1 MSIDENVQK
10 NECSCNTENG
20 KKMMEMLETERK
32 RIVSELHDTSLQNIA
47 HLVHMIELASLYI
60 DKDPARAKMELNSVS
75 KGLHNV
81 IEDIRS
87 TIFNLRPMTFD
98 DLGLK
103 ASFERLL
110 DFLNADKDYIMD
122 VEIDD
127 VSCETDDYFCITLYR
142 VVQECLL
149 NIKKHSQATKVLFH
163 CKKTEQKYEILIQ
176 DNGKGFTMEE
186 AEDKANS
193 HFGLALIHEGVNLLN
208 GTIHVSSAI
217 GRGTTIDIKI
227 PLDLHSAFKRYS
239 TSLCTVN
246 TNTLTE
252 MFFFLISCS
261 TSIPFITG
269 MLISKSSISG

>member
-1 MSIDENVQK
+1 MNNNLNVQK

-20 KKMMEMLETERK
+20 KKIVEMLETERK

-47 HLVHMIELASLYI
+47 HFVHMIELASLYI
-60 DKDPARAKMELNSVS
+60 DKDPSRAKMELNSVS

-110 DFLNADKDYIMD
+110 DFLNADRDYIMD

-149 NIKKHSQATKVLFH
+149 NIKKHSQATRVLFH
-163 CKKTEQKYEILIQ
+163 CKKQ
-176 DNGKGFTMEE
+176 
-186 AEDKANS
+186 
-193 HFGLALIHEGVNLLN
+193 
-208 GTIHVSSAI
+208 SSNM
-217 GRGTTIDIKI
+217 K
-227 PLDLHSAFKRYS
+227 F
-239 TSLCTVN
+239 
-246 TNTLTE
+246 
-252 MFFFLISCS
+252 
-261 TSIPFITG
+261 
-269 MLISKSSISG
+269 

>member
-1 MSIDENVQK
+1 MNIDENVQK

-47 HLVHMIELASLYI
+47 HFVHMIELASLYI

-149 NIKKHSQATKVLFH
+149 NIKKHSQATRVLFH
-163 CKKTEQKYEILIQ
+163 CKKTEQKYESEQNRCAMACQGCGAVFLLFL
-176 DNGKGFTMEE
+176 K
-186 AEDKANS
+186 KA
-193 HFGLALIHEGVNLLN
+193 V
-208 GTIHVSSAI
+208 
-217 GRGTTIDIKI
+217 D
-227 PLDLHSAFKRYS
+227 Y
-239 TSLCTVN
+239 
-246 TNTLTE
+246 
-252 MFFFLISCS
+252 FLK
-261 TSIPFITG
+261 SIYC
-269 MLISKSSISG
+269 

>member
-1 MSIDENVQK
+1 MNIDENVQK

-32 RIVSELHDTSLQNIA
+32 RIVSALHDTSLQNIA

-127 VSCETDDYFCITLYR
+127 VSCETDDYFCIILYR

-149 NIKKHSQATKVLFH
+149 NIKKHSQATRVLFH

-176 DNGKGFTMEE
+176 DNGKGFTKEE

-227 PLDLHSAFKRYS
+227 PLDLHSAVKKNS
-239 TSLCTVN
+239 
-246 TNTLTE
+246 
-252 MFFFLISCS
+252 
-261 TSIPFITG
+261 
-269 MLISKSSISG
+269 

>member
-1 MSIDENVQK
+1 MNIDENVQK

-20 KKMMEMLETERK
+20 KKMMEILETERK

-81 IEDIRS
+81 IEDIRN

-110 DFLNADKDYIMD
+110 DFLNADRDYTMD

-149 NIKKHSQATKVLFH
+149 NIKKHSQATRVLFH

-186 AEDKANS
+186 VEDK
-193 HFGLALIHEGVNLLN
+193 LIHEGVNLLN

-217 GRGTTIDIKI
+217 GRGTMIDIKI
-227 PLDLHSAFKRYS
+227 PLDLHSALKKNS
-239 TSLCTVN
+239 
-246 TNTLTE
+246 
-252 MFFFLISCS
+252 
-261 TSIPFITG
+261 
-269 MLISKSSISG
+269 

>member
-1 MSIDENVQK
+1 MNIVETVQK

-20 KKMMEMLETERK
+20 KKMIEMLETERK

-47 HLVHMIELASLYI
+47 HFVHMIELASLYI
-60 DKDPARAKMELNSVS
+60 DKDPSRAKMKLNSVS

-110 DFLNADKDYIMD
+110 DFLNADRDYIMD

-127 VSCETDDYFCITLYR
+127 VSCETDDYFCITLYC

-149 NIKKHSQATKVLFH
+149 NIKQHSQATRVLFH
-163 CKKTEQKYEILIQ
+163 CKKTEQQYEILIQ

-193 HFGLALIHEGVNLLN
+193 HFGLALIHEGVNLLK

-217 GRGTTIDIKI
+217 GRGTMIDIKI
-227 PLDLHSAFKRYS
+227 HLDLHSALKKNS
-239 TSLCTVN
+239 
-246 TNTLTE
+246 
-252 MFFFLISCS
+252 
-261 TSIPFITG
+261 
-269 MLISKSSISG
+269 

>member
-1 MSIDENVQK
+1 MNNNLNVQK

-20 KKMMEMLETERK
+20 KKIVEMLETERK

-47 HLVHMIELASLYI
+47 HFVHMIELASLYI
-60 DKDPARAKMELNSVS
+60 DKDPSKAKMELNSVS

-110 DFLNADKDYIMD
+110 DFLNADRDYIMD

-149 NIKKHSQATKVLFH
+149 NIKKHSQATRVLFH
-163 CKKTEQKYEILIQ
+163 CKKTEQQYEILIQ
-176 DNGKGFTMEE
+176 DNGK
-186 AEDKANS
+186 DLPWKKPK
-193 HFGLALIHEGVNLLN
+193 
-208 GTIHVSSAI
+208 
-217 GRGTTIDIKI
+217 IKQTVI
-227 PLDLHSAFKRYS
+227 LD
-239 TSLCTVN
+239 
-246 TNTLTE
+246 
-252 MFFFLISCS
+252 
-261 TSIPFITG
+261 
-269 MLISKSSISG
+269 

>member
-1 MSIDENVQK
+1 
-10 NECSCNTENG
+10 
-20 KKMMEMLETERK
+20 
-32 RIVSELHDTSLQNIA
+32 
-47 HLVHMIELASLYI
+47 
-60 DKDPARAKMELNSVS
+60 MELNSVS
-75 KGLHNV
+75 KGLYNV

-110 DFLNADKDYIMD
+110 DFLNADRDYIMD

-149 NIKKHSQATKVLFH
+149 NIKKHSQATRVLFH
-163 CKKTEQKYEILIQ
+163 CKKTEQQYEILIQ

-193 HFGLALIHEGVNLLN
+193 HFGLALIHEGVVLLN
-208 GTIHVSSAI
+208 GTIHISSEP
-217 GRGTTIDIKI
+217 GQGTTIDIKI
-227 PLDLHSAFKRYS
+227 PSDLHLAEK
-239 TSLCTVN
+239 
-246 TNTLTE
+246 
-252 MFFFLISCS
+252 
-261 TSIPFITG
+261 
-269 MLISKSSISG
+269 

>member
-1 MSIDENVQK
+1 MNIDKE
-10 NECSCNTENG
+10 ERTDSWTCDSENG
-20 KKMMEMLETERK
+20 RKMIEALETERK

-47 HLVHMIELASLYI
+47 HFVHKIELASLYI

-110 DFLNADKDYIMD
+110 DLLNAERQYAMD
-122 VEIDD
+122 ISIDD

-149 NIKKHSQATKVLFH
+149 NIRKHSQATKVLFH
-163 CKKTEQKYEILIQ
+163 CKKLEHQYEILIQ

-186 AEDKANS
+186 AEDKSDS
-193 HFGLALIHEGVNLLN
+193 HFGLALIHEGVSLLN
-208 GTIHVSSAI
+208 GTIHISSVVNK
-217 GRGTTIDIKI
+217 GTMIDIKI
-227 PLDLHSAFKRYS
+227 PLDFHPAEKGDSQDKA
-239 TSLCTVN
+239 
-246 TNTLTE
+246 
-252 MFFFLISCS
+252 
-261 TSIPFITG
+261 
-269 MLISKSSISG
+269 

>member
-1 MSIDENVQK
+1 MNIDENVQK

-32 RIVSELHDTSLQNIA
+32 RIVSELHDISLQNIA

-87 TIFNLRPMTFD
+87 TIFNLHPMTFD

-149 NIKKHSQATKVLFH
+149 NIKKHSQATRVLFH

-176 DNGKGFTMEE
+176 DNGKGFTKEE

-227 PLDLHSAFKRYS
+227 PLDLHSAVKK
-239 TSLCTVN
+239 N
-246 TNTLTE
+246 N
-252 MFFFLISCS
+252 
-261 TSIPFITG
+261 
-269 MLISKSSISG
+269 

>member
-1 MSIDENVQK
+1 MNIGENVQK

-32 RIVSELHDTSLQNIA
+32 RIVSELHDTSLQNIV

-149 NIKKHSQATKVLFH
+149 NIKKHSQATRVLFH

-227 PLDLHSAFKRYS
+227 PLDLHSAVKKNS
-239 TSLCTVN
+239 
-246 TNTLTE
+246 
-252 MFFFLISCS
+252 
-261 TSIPFITG
+261 
-269 MLISKSSISG
+269 

>member
-1 MSIDENVQK
+1 MNIDENVQK

-20 KKMMEMLETERK
+20 KKMIEMLETERK
-32 RIVSELHDTSLQNIA
+32 RIVSELHHTSLQNIA
-47 HLVHMIELASLYI
+47 HFVHMIELASLYI

-81 IEDIRS
+81 IEDIRN
-87 TIFNLRPMTFD
+87 TIFKLRPMTFD

-110 DFLNADKDYIMD
+110 DFLNADRDYTMD

-149 NIKKHSQATKVLFH
+149 NIKKHSQATRVLFH

-186 AEDKANS
+186 VEDKANR

-217 GRGTTIDIKI
+217 GRGTMIDIKI
-227 PLDLHSAFKRYS
+227 PLDLHSALKKNS
-239 TSLCTVN
+239 
-246 TNTLTE
+246 
-252 MFFFLISCS
+252 
-261 TSIPFITG
+261 
-269 MLISKSSISG
+269 

>member
-1 MSIDENVQK
+1 MNNNENVQK
-10 NECSCNTENG
+10 NECNCNIENG
-20 KKMMEMLETERK
+20 KKIMEMLETERK
-32 RIVSELHDTSLQNIA
+32 RIVSELHDTSLQDIT
-47 HLVHMIELASLYI
+47 HFVHMIELASLYI

-149 NIKKHSQATKVLFH
+149 NIKKHSQATRVLFH

-186 AEDKANS
+186 VEDKANS
-193 HFGLALIHEGVNLLN
+193 HFGLALIHEGVNLLI

-227 PLDLHSAFKRYS
+227 PLDLHSAVKKNS
-239 TSLCTVN
+239 
-246 TNTLTE
+246 
-252 MFFFLISCS
+252 
-261 TSIPFITG
+261 
-269 MLISKSSISG
+269 

>member
-1 MSIDENVQK
+1 MNIDENIQK

-20 KKMMEMLETERK
+20 KKMIEMLETERK
-32 RIVSELHDTSLQNIA
+32 RIVSELHDTSLQDIA
-47 HLVHMIELASLYI
+47 HFVHMIELASLYI

-110 DFLNADKDYIMD
+110 DFLNADRDYTMD

-149 NIKKHSQATKVLFH
+149 NIKKHSQATRVLFH

-176 DNGKGFTMEE
+176 DNGKGFTMEK
-186 AEDKANS
+186 AEDKANK
-193 HFGLALIHEGVNLLN
+193 HFGLALIHEGVGLLD
-208 GTIHVSSAI
+208 GTIHISSVV
-217 GRGTTIDIKI
+217 GKGTTIEIEI
-227 PLDLHSAFKRYS
+227 PTDSY
-239 TSLCTVN
+239 
-246 TNTLTE
+246 
-252 MFFFLISCS
+252 
-261 TSIPFITG
+261 
-269 MLISKSSISG
+269 KS

>member
-1 MSIDENVQK
+1 MNIDENVQK

-20 KKMMEMLETERK
+20 KKMIEMLETERK

-47 HLVHMIELASLYI
+47 HFVHMIELASLYM
-60 DKDPARAKMELNSVS
+60 DKDPARAKMELNFVS

-110 DFLNADKDYIMD
+110 DFLNADRDYIMD
-122 VEIDD
+122 VEIDA

-149 NIKKHSQATKVLFH
+149 NIKKHSQATRVLFH

-186 AEDKANS
+186 VEDKANS

-217 GRGTTIDIKI
+217 GRGTMIDIKI
-227 PLDLHSAFKRYS
+227 PLDLHSALKKNS
-239 TSLCTVN
+239 
-246 TNTLTE
+246 
-252 MFFFLISCS
+252 
-261 TSIPFITG
+261 
-269 MLISKSSISG
+269 

>member
-1 MSIDENVQK
+1 MNIDKNVQQ

-20 KKMMEMLETERK
+20 KKIVEMLETERK

-47 HLVHMIELASLYI
+47 HFVHKIELASLYI
-60 DKDPARAKMELNSVS
+60 DKDPARAKMELNYVS

-110 DFLNADKDYIMD
+110 DFLNTDRDYIMD
-122 VEIDD
+122 VEI
-127 VSCETDDYFCITLYR
+127 DDYFCITLYR

-149 NIKKHSQATKVLFH
+149 NIKKHSQATKILFH
-163 CKKTEQKYEILIQ
+163 CKKTEQQYEILIQ

-193 HFGLALIHEGVNLLN
+193 HFGLALIQEGVVLLN
-208 GTIHVSSAI
+208 GTIQISSVI
-217 GRGTTIDIKI
+217 GQGTKIDIKI
-227 PLDLHSAFKRYS
+227 PLDLHFS
-239 TSLCTVN
+239 
-246 TNTLTE
+246 
-252 MFFFLISCS
+252 
-261 TSIPFITG
+261 
-269 MLISKSSISG
+269 

>member
-1 MSIDENVQK
+1 MNIDENVQK

-20 KKMMEMLETERK
+20 KKMIEMLETERK

-47 HLVHMIELASLYI
+47 RFVHMIELASLYI

-110 DFLNADKDYIMD
+110 DFLNADRDYIMD
-122 VEIDD
+122 VEIDA
-127 VSCETDDYFCITLYR
+127 VSCETDDYFYITLYR

-149 NIKKHSQATKVLFH
+149 NIKKHSQATRVLFH

-186 AEDKANS
+186 VEDKANS

-217 GRGTTIDIKI
+217 GRGTMIDIKI
-227 PLDLHSAFKRYS
+227 PLDLHSALKKNS
-239 TSLCTVN
+239 
-246 TNTLTE
+246 
-252 MFFFLISCS
+252 
-261 TSIPFITG
+261 
-269 MLISKSSISG
+269 

>member
-1 MSIDENVQK
+1 MNIDENVQK

-20 KKMMEMLETERK
+20 KKMIEMLETERK

-47 HLVHMIELASLYI
+47 HFVHMIELASLYI
-60 DKDPARAKMELNSVS
+60 DKDPARAKMELNFVS

-110 DFLNADKDYIMD
+110 DFLNADRDYIMD
-122 VEIDD
+122 VEIDA
-127 VSCETDDYFCITLYR
+127 VSCETDDYFRITLYR

-149 NIKKHSQATKVLFH
+149 NIKKHSQATRVLFH

-186 AEDKANS
+186 VEDKANS

-217 GRGTTIDIKI
+217 GRGTMIDIKI
-227 PLDLHSAFKRYS
+227 PLDLHSALKKNS
-239 TSLCTVN
+239 
-246 TNTLTE
+246 
-252 MFFFLISCS
+252 
-261 TSIPFITG
+261 
-269 MLISKSSISG
+269 

>member
-1 MSIDENVQK
+1 MNNNENVQK

-20 KKMMEMLETERK
+20 KKIVEMLETERK

-47 HLVHMIELASLYI
+47 HFVHMIELASLYI
-60 DKDPARAKMELNSVS
+60 DKDPSKAKMELNSVS

-127 VSCETDDYFCITLYR
+127 VSCETDDYFCIILYR

-149 NIKKHSQATKVLFH
+149 NIKKHSQATRVLFH

-176 DNGKGFTMEE
+176 DNGKGFTKEE

-227 PLDLHSAFKRYS
+227 PLDLHSAVKKNS
-239 TSLCTVN
+239 
-246 TNTLTE
+246 
-252 MFFFLISCS
+252 
-261 TSIPFITG
+261 
-269 MLISKSSISG
+269 

>member
-1 MSIDENVQK
+1 MINNLNVQK
-10 NECSCNTENG
+10 NECNCNIENG
-20 KKMMEMLETERK
+20 KKIMEMLETERK
-32 RIVSELHDTSLQNIA
+32 RIVSELHDTSLQDIA
-47 HLVHMIELASLYI
+47 HFVHMIELASLYI

-110 DFLNADKDYIMD
+110 DFLNADRDYIMD

-149 NIKKHSQATKVLFH
+149 NIKKHSQATRVLFH
-163 CKKTEQKYEILIQ
+163 CKKTEQQYEILIQ

-186 AEDKANS
+186 AEDKQTNGKGS
-193 HFGLALIHEGVNLLN
+193 KVWRQLARQCRAVHKGWR
-208 GTIHVSSAI
+208 HH
-217 GRGTTIDIKI
+217 K
-227 PLDLHSAFKRYS
+227 KR
-239 TSLCTVN
+239 
-246 TNTLTE
+246 
-252 MFFFLISCS
+252 
-261 TSIPFITG
+261 
-269 MLISKSSISG
+269 

>member
-1 MSIDENVQK
+1 MNIDENVQK

-20 KKMMEMLETERK
+20 KKMIEMLETERK

-47 HLVHMIELASLYI
+47 HFVHMIELASLYI
-60 DKDPARAKMELNSVS
+60 DKDPARAKMELNFVS

-149 NIKKHSQATKVLFH
+149 NIKKHSQATRVLFH

-186 AEDKANS
+186 VEDKANS

-217 GRGTTIDIKI
+217 GRGTMVDIKI
-227 PLDLHSAFKRYS
+227 PLDLHSALKKNS
-239 TSLCTVN
+239 
-246 TNTLTE
+246 
-252 MFFFLISCS
+252 
-261 TSIPFITG
+261 
-269 MLISKSSISG
+269 

>member
-1 MSIDENVQK
+1 MNNNENVQK
-10 NECSCNTENG
+10 NECNCNIENG
-20 KKMMEMLETERK
+20 KKIMEMLETERK
-32 RIVSELHDTSLQNIA
+32 RIVSELHDTSLQDIT
-47 HLVHMIELASLYI
+47 HFVHMIELASLYI
-60 DKDPARAKMELNSVS
+60 DKDPSKAKMELNSVS

-149 NIKKHSQATKVLFH
+149 NIKKHSQATRVLFH

-227 PLDLHSAFKRYS
+227 PLDLHSAVKKNS
-239 TSLCTVN
+239 
-246 TNTLTE
+246 
-252 MFFFLISCS
+252 
-261 TSIPFITG
+261 
-269 MLISKSSISG
+269 

>member
-1 MSIDENVQK
+1 
-10 NECSCNTENG
+10 
-20 KKMMEMLETERK
+20 
-32 RIVSELHDTSLQNIA
+32 
-47 HLVHMIELASLYI
+47 MIELASLYI

-81 IEDIRS
+81 IEDIRN

-110 DFLNADKDYIMD
+110 DFLNADRDYTMD

-127 VSCETDDYFCITLYR
+127 FSCETDDYFCITLYR

-149 NIKKHSQATKVLFH
+149 NIKKHSQATRVLFH

-193 HFGLALIHEGVNLLN
+193 HFGLALIHEDVNLLN

-227 PLDLHSAFKRYS
+227 PLDLHSAVKKNS
-239 TSLCTVN
+239 
-246 TNTLTE
+246 
-252 MFFFLISCS
+252 
-261 TSIPFITG
+261 
-269 MLISKSSISG
+269 

>member
-1 MSIDENVQK
+1 MNIDENVQK

-149 NIKKHSQATKVLFH
+149 NIKKHSQATRVLFH

-227 PLDLHSAFKRYS
+227 PLDSNWN
-239 TSLCTVN
+239 SLIYFV
-246 TNTLTE
+246 
-252 MFFFLISCS
+252 
-261 TSIPFITG
+261 
-269 MLISKSSISG
+269 

>member
-1 MSIDENVQK
+1 
-10 NECSCNTENG
+10 
-20 KKMMEMLETERK
+20 
-32 RIVSELHDTSLQNIA
+32 
-47 HLVHMIELASLYI
+47 MIELASLYI

-127 VSCETDDYFCITLYR
+127 VSCETDDYFCIILYR

-149 NIKKHSQATKVLFH
+149 NIKKHSQATRVLFH

-176 DNGKGFTMEE
+176 DNGKGFTKEE

-227 PLDLHSAFKRYS
+227 PLDLHSAVKKNS
-239 TSLCTVN
+239 
-246 TNTLTE
+246 
-252 MFFFLISCS
+252 
-261 TSIPFITG
+261 
-269 MLISKSSISG
+269 

>member
-20 KKMMEMLETERK
+20 KKMIEMLETERK

-149 NIKKHSQATKVLFH
+149 NIKKHSQATR
-163 CKKTEQKYEILIQ
+163 
-176 DNGKGFTMEE
+176 EE
-186 AEDKANS
+186 AEDKSNS

-227 PLDLHSAFKRYS
+227 PLDLHSAVKKNS
-239 TSLCTVN
+239 
-246 TNTLTE
+246 
-252 MFFFLISCS
+252 
-261 TSIPFITG
+261 
-269 MLISKSSISG
+269 